1 MVEAAERTGDA
12 ELLLQAHHSSWST
25 RIWNGE
31 FARAREHVR
40 SGLALYDP
48 ERHRHHA
55 LMYGGHDPGVCGKGQ
70 GAVALWALG
79 CPDQAVQS
87 ARKGIVLGQ
96 ASDHLPSL
104 LHSLWFAA
112 SVYFLRRQAAD
123 VLECSARLLA
133 LGGQHGLKL
142 YEAIGGV
149 FHGWARIQQRD
160 GRAGTRRI
168 ARRRRR
174 LRHHCARQLGS
185 IPGERTADE
194 WWRAGYLRLRGDLLL
209 RGPGDDRAAAE
220 RLYREAISVAAGQ
233 QAKSLELRAATS
245 LALLLRD
252 EGKWDEARNLLAPV
266 YGWFTEGFDTL
277 DLKEAKALLDVL
289 AS

>member
-160 GRAGTRRI
+160 GRAGL
-168 ARRRRR
+168 A
-174 LRHHCARQLGS
+174 
-185 IPGERTADE
+185 
-194 WWRAGYLRLRGDLLL
+194 
-209 RGPGDDRAAAE
+209 
-220 RLYREAISVAAGQ
+220 
-233 QAKSLELRAATS
+233 ELRAAVAAYATT
-245 LALLLRD
+245 AHV
-252 EGKWDEARNLLAPV
+252 N
-266 YGWFTEGFDTL
+266 L
-277 DLKEAKALLDVL
+277 DLYRVNEPPTNGGGQGISACAATCCCAVL
-289 AS
+289 ATTERQLSGCIAKQSALRRGSRPSPSNCAPRQAWRCFSATRASGMRHAIFSLRSMAGSPKASTHSI